1 MAWKAYL
8 RSDAALARTLGVHRR
23 AVQVAELRG
32 KILRE
37 PDGRWDAFFV
47 LERWRCYTHATLQRS
62 RTVFSPWLDPAC
74 PLTRS
79 IWDEYVR
86 RAEVAGA
93 EIVNGPTPRRTRRGR
108 ATA

>member
-37 PDGRWDAFFV
+37 PDGRWDAFFA
-47 LERWRCYTHATLQRS
+47 LERAVLHARDAPAIADRVLTVARS
-62 RTVFSPWLDPAC
+62 GVS
-74 PLTRS
+74 
-79 IWDEYVR
+79 
-86 RAEVAGA
+86 
-93 EIVNGPTPRRTRRGR
+93 VNAIHLG
-108 ATA
+108 